1 MTAIKIAAIAL
12 AGGKSSRMGADKAL
26 IKIDG
31 LPMLSGICTV
41 AASCGANPIYIVTAW
56 PERYGNLDLP
66 KTCQFIQEL
75 NPQGALMG
83 FRLGLSAIPPDTNW
97 TMLLAC
103 DLPAL
108 KLEVLRGWIAQLPTL
123 PPTAIAYL
131 APSFIKA
138 KNPDHKHKIWEPLCG
153 FYRSSCLT
161 SLNAYIEGGDRSF
174 QGWLQR
180 SPVVE
185 ISNFDAAMLFNCNTP
200 ADLERFKNEI

>member
-1 MTAIKIAAIAL
+1 MTTIKMAAIAL

-31 LPMLSGICTV
+31 LPMLSRICTV
-41 AASCGANPIYIVTAW
+41 AANCGANPIYIITAW
-56 PERYGNLDLP
+56 PERYGDLDLP

-83 FRLGLSAIPPDTNW
+83 FRLGLSAIPLDTDW
-97 TMLLAC
+97 IMLLAC

-108 KLEVLRGWIAQLPTL
+108 KLEVLQGWIAQLPTL

-138 KNPDHKHKIWEPLCG
+138 KNPEQKMWEPLCG
-153 FYRSSCLT
+153 FYRSSCLA
-161 SLNAYIEGGDRSF
+161 SLNAYIEGGDR
-174 QGWLQR
+174 
-180 SPVVE
+180 
-185 ISNFDAAMLFNCNTP
+185 
-200 ADLERFKNEI
+200 